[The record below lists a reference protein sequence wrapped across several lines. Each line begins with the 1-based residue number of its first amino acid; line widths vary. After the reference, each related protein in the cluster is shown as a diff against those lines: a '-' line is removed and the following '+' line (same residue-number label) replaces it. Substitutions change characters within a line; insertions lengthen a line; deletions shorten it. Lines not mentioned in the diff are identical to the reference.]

1 MLIGYARVSTN
12 DQTLSLQVDAL
23 TKASCEKLFTDH
35 ISGTKAERPG
45 LRDAMSHLRAG
56 DTLVVWRLDR
66 LGRSLRHL
74 IDTVTELEQRGIGF
88 KSLQENIDT
97 TTSGGKLVFHIFG
110 SLAEFE
116 REVIKERTAAGL
128 EAARARGK
136 VGGRPRRL
144 DEKKAELAWR
154 MYADKSNSVS
164 EICKTLGITRMT
176 LWRYVRAGERTGI
189 QRDA

>member
-1 MLIGYARVSTN
+1 
-12 DQTLSLQVDAL
+12 
-23 TKASCEKLFTDH
+23 
-35 ISGTKAERPG
+35 
-45 LRDAMSHLRAG
+45 MSHLRAG

-74 IDTVTELEQRGIGF
+74 IDTVNELEQRGIGF

-97 TTSGGKLVFHIFG
+97 ASPGGKVIFHIFG

-116 REVIKERTAAGL
+116 REVIKERTQAGL

-136 VGGRPRRL
+136 VGGRPKAL
-144 DEKKAELAWR
+144 SNSKAEMARR

-164 EICKTLGITRMT
+164 EICKALGITRMT
-176 LWRYVRAGERTGI
+176 LWRYVRVGEREGMP
-189 QRDA
+189 RDV